1 MTGWDITPGGVQSV
15 ISKVREA
22 AGDMNAGIGLYGRS
36 VQGAMEAA
44 GTLSFGG
51 DSAGGTSS
59 SRAAGLVAVALGKF
73 VEGTEKD
80 VAFLPLRASDSANGA
95 IEATNAYLAGD
106 LEQAWNAQHHATLP
120 PDVTA
125 FLEKARKKADGRR

>member
-1 MTGWDITPGGVQSV
+1 MRSV
-15 ISKVREA
+15 ISRVRKA
-22 AGDMNAGIGLYGRS
+22 ADDMDTGIGLYGRS

-44 GTLSFGG
+44 GTLSLGG
-51 DSAGGTSS
+51 ESTGGSGS
-59 SRAAGLVAVALGKF
+59 GRAAGLVAVALGQF
-73 VEGTEKD
+73 AEDTEKD

-125 FLEKARKKADGRR
+125 FLEKARKKADGKR